1 MTSPGPPSDHRSG
14 FVAVAGRPNVGKSTL
29 VNRIVGQEVSIVTA
43 KPQTTRHRI
52 TAIHALPN
60 AQVVLHDTPGIHEA
74 ETPLNRALVAA
85 AVKTVE
91 EADVV
96 LLLVE
101 PRPTIHR
108 GDTRIINL
116 IRAVGKPVILAI
128 NKIDTIEAP
137 SLLSIMD
144 AYSKVHEFEHII
156 PISATQ
162 GSGVDEL
169 LEALVA
175 LLPVGPPLF
184 PEEDISDLPA
194 RFFAEEIIREQITKK
209 TGEEVPYKTAVV
221 VESFKE
227 EQDRVFIRADIHVE
241 KDGQKGIL
249 IGKGGKMI
257 KLIGTAARKK
267 LEDFFGTKVRLDLF
281 VKVTPNWTR
290 EPKQLAR
297 FLDPWGSA

>member
-1 MTSPGPPSDHRSG
+1 MKAQGPSADHRAG

-29 VNRIVGQEVSIVTA
+29 VNRIVRQEVCIVTP

-52 TAIHALPN
+52 TAIHTLLN
-60 AQVVLHDTPGIHEA
+60 AQIILQDTPGIHDA

-101 PRPTIHR
+101 PHLEIHR
-108 GDTRIINL
+108 EDLRIVSL
-116 IRAVGKPVILAI
+116 IKAAKKPAILAI
-128 NKIDTIEAP
+128 NKIDTVEPHALLPVIE
-137 SLLSIMD
+137 I
-144 AYSKVHEFEHII
+144 YSKAHEFQEII
-156 PISATQ
+156 PISAAN
-162 GSGVDEL
+162 GSGIEEL
-169 LEALVA
+169 LDALVG
-175 LLPVGPPLF
+175 LLPPGPSLF

-221 VESFKE
+221 VESFQ
-227 EQDRVFIRADIHVE
+227 EQENRILIRADIHAE
-241 KDGQKGIL
+241 KDGQKAIL
-249 IGKGGKMI
+249 IGKGGQMI
-257 KLIGTAARKK
+257 KQIGTAARKK
-267 LEDFFGTKVRLDLF
+267 LEEFFGTRVRLELF

-290 EPKQLAR
+290 DTKQLTR